1 MQAIKALRAGPLHSQ
16 LVRER
21 PKTVPKLYEQFAKF
35 SKSDVQHFRKLKQQ
49 RKTSKQD
56 EAPRPLRYNDSHHNY
71 PKPVHN
77 IDSDGCEPPENWGK
91 NIGQPLQERNPR
103 TFDQRFTHYNQRG
116 STPNPGHGRSRG
128 PYTFRPPYYM
138 LHGSETNH
146 HTKDCPIFLKS
157 KRKMDQESNQPS
169 QQTAP
174 REVNHT
180 MQWAPHHQQYSP
192 PYPSHFPPQ
201 ADQNNQA
208 QASAYY
214 QIIPLPQPIIH
225 NLRQLHK

>member
-146 HTKDCPIFLKS
+146 HTKHYAICI
-157 KRKMDQESNQPS
+157 
-169 QQTAP
+169 
-174 REVNHT
+174 
-180 MQWAPHHQQYSP
+180 SP
-192 PYPSHFPPQ
+192 
-201 ADQNNQA
+201 
-208 QASAYY
+208 
-214 QIIPLPQPIIH
+214 
-225 NLRQLHK
+225 